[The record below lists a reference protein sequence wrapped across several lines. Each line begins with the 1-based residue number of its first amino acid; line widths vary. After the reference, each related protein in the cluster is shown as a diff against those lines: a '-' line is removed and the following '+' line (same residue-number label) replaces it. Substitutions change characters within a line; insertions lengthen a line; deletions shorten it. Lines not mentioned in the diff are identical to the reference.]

1 MRILGIIPARG
12 GSKGVKGKNIK
23 ELCGKPLIAY
33 TIESALKSNLS
44 QIIVSTDDIKIKEI
58 SEKFGANVPFLRP
71 DNLSDDSSSSLDVAI
86 HALKYMEEINSFKYD
101 AIMLLQP
108 TSPFRDSED
117 INKCIKLMEENN
129 EVDSVIS
136 VVDVGSNHPARMKYI
151 SNNLLIDPAFCEIK
165 ENQNRQELEPMYIRN
180 GVIYLTKSESI
191 KKRSFKGKKSFAYI
205 MTNSKSIN
213 IDTQFD
219 FDLCE
224 WTLNKSK

>member
-151 SNNLLIDPAFCEIK
+151 SNNLLIDPPFCEIK